1 MKELLHDFDM
11 KEEGRREGIQQGEH
25 YFSLL
30 VEKLLEANRNDDL
43 LKATTDTDFRKKLYE
58 EFSILP

>member
-11 KEEGRREGIQQGEH
+11 KESGKREGEQL
-25 YFSLL
+25 FAALT
-30 VEKLLEANRNDDL
+30 EKLLKSNRNDDL
-43 LKATTDTDFRKKLYE
+43 LKATTDIDFRKKLYE